1 MTSSVDPRWVE
12 SADEPL
18 DTAVEVGDSLVGDTL
33 AGSIWT
39 SVSRITGFVRAAAI
53 AAVLG
58 ATYFGNT
65 FQALNSLPN
74 LVYYELLAGSL
85 FASVLVPVLV
95 RHLDRDDPDRA
106 RAILTGFLGAMLLV
120 GLAASVALLIGG
132 YFVLQV
138 MAAGVSDPH
147 IAAAQRHVGAIFLVL
162 FVPQVCLYMI
172 AGIGAAA
179 QNARHKF
186 ALSSGAPA
194 LENVVILVFLALSVV
209 WFGSQTDITKVGNGS
224 VVVLGL
230 GATLAVAF
238 HAALQFWGGRRVGM
252 SMIPRVGWH
261 DDEVRVVVKRMIPA
275 LAFSGFA
282 FVQVLVFLVAANR
295 VAGGVV
301 ALQLA
306 LNFFYLPLAVVAWPI
321 ARALLPQLA
330 HAKDDE
336 GSGRF
341 NEQFRRAVALA
352 SFLAI
357 PIAAIYL
364 SLSFPLARAVA
375 FGKLHA
381 DGVHLLG
388 WSIAAIGLGVVF
400 ETWFILGTYASY
412 AREDMRTPL
421 GPMALRVG
429 VSLALMAAVLPV
441 HGGAFVPLLA
451 GSLAAG
457 SLAGSIRLSIL
468 VKRILGPDPRA
479 SRRPSSRLAR
489 RLNRTR
495 SRVGADGA
503 RVIPISTPDAKLRL
517 GSSLFR
523 SVVASIAL
531 AIPAWF
537 VTTLVEHLGSGK
549 VIEVLALLA
558 GCVVGGLAFIA
569 AHLLLRSPE
578 LGWILSSSGRKG
590 VPADELAA
598 P

>member
-12 SADEPL
+12 AADEPV

-33 AGSIWT
+33 AGSVWT

-106 RAILTGFLGAMLLV
+106 RDILTGFLGAMLIV
-120 GLAASVALLIGG
+120 GLAASVALLVGG
-132 YFVLQV
+132 YFILQI
-138 MAAGVSDPH
+138 MAAGVSNPQ

-194 LENVVILVFLALSVV
+194 LENVGILAFLALSVW
-209 WFGSQTDITKVGNGS
+209 WFGSQTDITKVGNGP

-238 HAALQFWGGRRVGM
+238 HAALQWWGGRRVGM
-252 SMIPRVGWH
+252 SMMPRRGWH
-261 DDEVRVVVKRMIPA
+261 DDEVRVVVRRMVPA

-330 HAKDDE
+330 HTKEADD
-336 GSGRF
+336 GPGKF

-357 PIAAIYL
+357 PIAAVYL

-429 VSLALMAAVLPV
+429 VSLALMVAVLPV

-451 GSLAAG
+451 AALAAG
-457 SLAGSIRLSIL
+457 SLAGSLRLSVL
-468 VKRILGPDPRA
+468 VRRTLRPEVQLPREGDA
-479 SRRPSSRLAR
+479 
-489 RLNRTR
+489 N
-495 SRVGADGA
+495 GA
-503 RVIPISTPDAKLRL
+503 RVIPMPTPRMSSSEAKLRL

-523 SVVASIAL
+523 SVVASIVL
-531 AIPAWF
+531 AGPAWF

-549 VIEVLALLA
+549 LIEVAALLA
-558 GCVVGGLAFIA
+558 GCVVGGLAFIG

-578 LGWILSSSGRKG
+578 LGWIMSSAGRKG
-590 VPADELAA
+590 TPLDELAA